1 MFQQLLVAIDG
12 SESSVMAADAAIELA
27 TLLQAR
33 LDILSVEETPPRYV
47 ATHEESRREHS
58 ASVAYFGKLQA
69 SIRQHAEQRG
79 VQTRCTILGGHEGQ
93 VILEYIKEQHCD
105 LLVLGYQGHSG
116 VWGAFL
122 GSTADK
128 LVSHTPCSVLVIR
141 PTTSRFLFKRLLVA
155 LDGSPLSWQAFQIGL
170 QMAKLLD
177 GNLQTISVIEGPQAP
192 PIRETSPV
200 PVGTASSERHWDWA
214 TYFQQVQ
221 ARATAQ
227 AHLAGLTVET
237 IRREG
242 HASGMLTA
250 AARERKSDVLI
261 LGATGH
267 EHPWSSTTGGTA
279 RKVANEVPCA
289 VLLVR
294 PFASQSR
301 VGDLMSTEV
310 ATVLPHT
317 PLSTV
322 VDQLIERGTKLL
334 VVVDDEQRVLGVITL
349 GHLLTQNNTFRRLD
363 LRLAAS
369 TEHLGEYVRQ
379 FFTTEKTAGEVMN
392 RHALVVKDD
401 TTIEAAAQ
409 WMISQ
414 QVTRM
419 PVVNADEKLVGL
431 LDQAN
436 LLRYYTYLPEASDGV
451 AVGEDGQQGIQPQ
464 TVGEAVLSQ
473 VPLVALET
481 PLFEVLHQMQEM
493 PLRRV
498 IVVDDEGRAV
508 GVIADRDIL
517 ASRGLRTQ
525 QNPIVALAGRFSL
538 SIPEELF
545 RRRSSSGPLTAQ
557 QVMRPRL
564 FAVTPATLIAEA
576 VHLMLTHQ
584 IKRLVVVDEVGKPL
598 GLVDRQQL
606 LRSLVEGGARPESDE
621 RQE

>member
-1 MFQQLLVAIDG
+1 MFQHMLVAIDG
-12 SESSVMAADAAIELA
+12 SESSLRAADIAIELA
-27 TLLQAR
+27 SLLHAR
-33 LDILSVEETPPRYV
+33 LAILSVEETSPSYV
-47 ATHEESRREHS
+47 ATREESQREHRE
-58 ASVAYFGKLQA
+58 AVEHFEKLLA
-69 SIRQHAEQRG
+69 PLRRRAEQHG
-79 VQTRCTILGGHEGQ
+79 VQVNSVVRSGHEVQ
-93 VILEYIKEQHCD
+93 AILDALGERGSD

-214 TYFQQVQ
+214 TYFQQIQ

-237 IRREG
+237 ITREG
-242 HASGMLTA
+242 HASGMLTT

-363 LRLAAS
+363 LRLATS

-379 FFTTEKTAGEVMN
+379 FFTTEKTAGDVMN
-392 RHALVVKDD
+392 RHPLVVKDD

-451 AVGEDGQQGIQPQ
+451 AVGEDGQQGIQPR

-473 VPLVALET
+473 VPLVAQHSL
-481 PLFEVLHQMQEM
+481 LSRLLHDLADM

-498 IVVDDEGRAV
+498 IVGDH
-508 GVIADRDIL
+508 
-517 ASRGLRTQ
+517 
-525 QNPIVALAGRFSL
+525 
-538 SIPEELF
+538 
-545 RRRSSSGPLTAQ
+545 
-557 QVMRPRL
+557 
-564 FAVTPATLIAEA
+564 EA
-576 VHLMLTHQ
+576 
-584 IKRLVVVDEVGKPL
+584 
-598 GLVDRQQL
+598 
-606 LRSLVEGGARPESDE
+606 
-621 RQE
+621 